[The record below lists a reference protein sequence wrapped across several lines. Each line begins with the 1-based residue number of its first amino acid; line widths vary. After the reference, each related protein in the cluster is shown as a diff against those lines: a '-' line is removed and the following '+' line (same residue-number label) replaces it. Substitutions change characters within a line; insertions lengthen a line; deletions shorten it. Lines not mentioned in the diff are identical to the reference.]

1 MQGVYITHR
10 TENYCAGEK
19 VDKNNE
25 LIRNLGKL
33 IMSRCILHPNSRYE
47 TSWMSE
53 SAEVRSH
60 IHIRDPAGKQGDQ
73 EIERDEAAHVV
84 VRQPSSSATK
94 RASQITGA
102 VVRPLEKCKCCGQI
116 CQQHELISELV
127 DFQKNKPSCGKS
139 TRTDRKNPQR
149 NHSIE
154 V

>member
-47 TSWMSE
+47 TSWISE

-73 EIERDEAAHVV
+73 EIERDEAAHL
-84 VRQPSSSATK
+84 SSGTK
-94 RASQITGA
+94 FRGLRCSRGTICCICVPKMHFGVELCMFEERTQFSQ
-102 VVRPLEKCKCCGQI
+102 
-116 CQQHELISELV
+116 
-127 DFQKNKPSCGKS
+127 QKLLG
-139 TRTDRKNPQR
+139 TL
-149 NHSIE
+149 
-154 V
+154 

>member
-25 LIRNLGKL
+25 LIINLGKL

-47 TSWMSE
+47 TSWISE

-60 IHIRDPAGKQGDQ
+60 IHISDPAGKQGDQ
-73 EIERDEAAHVV
+73 EIEREEAAHVGA
-84 VRQPSSSATK
+84 ATK
-94 RASQITGA
+94 FICHK
-102 VVRPLEKCKCCGQI
+102 VRFTNHRCCCTSSGKCKCCGQI

-127 DFQKNKPSCGKS
+127 DFEKNKPSCGKS
-139 TRTDRKNPQR
+139 TRTDRKNSQR